1 MTLALVV
8 DFTILPDRLAE
19 FERALIDNARQTRQ
33 AEPGCQQFDICRDPA
48 DGTHLFLYERY
59 DDQAAIDAHLAAP
72 HFLAF
77 DALTRAW
84 VQHKSVR
91 RLELVRGC

>member
-8 DFTILPDRLAE
+8 DFTVRAE
-19 FERALIDNARQTRQ
+19 HRADFERALAENARQTCA

-48 DGTHLFLYERY
+48 DASRIFLYERY
-59 DDQAAIDAHLAAP
+59 DDQAAIDAHLAAA

-77 DALTRAW
+77 DALTRSW
-84 VQHKSVR
+84 VEHKSVR
-91 RLELVRGC
+91 RLELVD

>member
-8 DFTILPDRLAE
+8 DFTVRAE
-19 FERALIDNARQTRQ
+19 HRADFERAL

-48 DGTHLFLYERY
+48 DASRIFLYERY
-59 DDQAAIDAHLAAP
+59 DDQAAIDAHLAAA

-77 DALTRAW
+77 DALTRSW
-84 VQHKSVR
+84 VEHKSVR
-91 RLELVRGC
+91 RLELVD